1 MFGHACA
8 LFRGISGA
16 FRGQAVIDAPGLQ
29 SPEFA
34 GHVGLNRLCHRVVD
48 RPPWLVLVT
57 YIVGIAEFVDFAIS
71 RPTFYVF
78 PAWIAVVS
86 IMMLIRLRPERNEI
100 HTEAPES

>member
-1 MFGHACA
+1 V
-8 LFRGISGA
+8 GIS
-16 FRGQAVIDAPGLQ
+16 
-29 SPEFA
+29 
-34 GHVGLNRLCHRVVD
+34 
-48 RPPWLVLVT
+48 
-57 YIVGIAEFVDFAIS
+57 EFVDFAIS